1 MKDVQV
7 KFLPGDTAYLLSE
20 AQQGRMTQCKISGV
34 MLTASEVEYFNSP
47 GTYLNS
53 SIYYAKTL
61 LSEAE
66 ARKIA
71 LDFHKAEEA
80 KLLSQINDILTEEEQ

>member
-20 AQQGRMTQCKISGV
+20 AQQGRMTQCQIGSV
-34 MLTASEVEYFNSP
+34 LLTAEKVRYFN
-47 GTYLNS
+47 LFNE
-53 SIYYAKTL
+53 YYYEEAL

-80 KLLSQINDILTEEEQ
+80 KLLSQMEEQ

>member
-1 MKDVQV
+1 
-7 KFLPGDTAYLLSE
+7 
-20 AQQGRMTQCKISGV
+20 
-34 MLTASEVEYFNSP
+34 
-47 GTYLNS
+47 
-53 SIYYAKTL
+53 L

-80 KLLSQINDILTEEEQ
+80 KLLSEIEEN

>member
-47 GTYLNS
+47 GTY
-53 SIYYAKTL
+53 YYAKTL

>member
-20 AQQGRMTQCKISGV
+20 AQQGRMAQCKIGSV
-34 MLTASEVEYFNSP
+34 MLTAGEVRYFNL
-47 GTYLNS
+47 LNKY
-53 SIYYAKTL
+53 YYAEAL

-80 KLLSQINDILTEEEQ
+80 KLLSQIEEQ